1 MGGNVNKFI
10 FTKDDFLKYLS
21 DTATRETSYHNHKE
35 TIAWAAILLYFVL
48 MIEVVKSLRSWPY
61 VATFFILGAF
71 IVVLYILRYQF
82 RLRKEAAKLIGACH
96 RLIVEYL
103 PKDDEC
109 LQNVDFTVT
118 PLQKETKQFPKSD
131 YGLTGQYPYILPNV
145 LLDMVRK
152 MDQVGREPRI
162 GLEKGSYLLVTFG
175 FIITL
180 LIIWSGILEV
190 ILSDIQ
196 ERLVSYFF

>member
-1 MGGNVNKFI
+1 MPV
-10 FTKDDFLKYLS
+10 TKDDFLKYLS

-35 TIAWAAILLYFVL
+35 TIAWAAIVLYFVL
-48 MIEVVKSLRSWPY
+48 MLEVVRRLLSWPY

-71 IVVLYILRYQF
+71 IVVVYILHYQF

-103 PKDDEC
+103 PKDEEC

-118 PLQKETKQFPKSD
+118 SLQKETKQFPKFFD
-131 YGLTGQYPYILPNV
+131 HGLTGQYLYILPNV
-145 LLDMVRK
+145 LLDMMKK
-152 MDQVGREPRI
+152 MDQAGHEPRI
-162 GLEKGSYLLVTFG
+162 GLEKGLYLLVTFG

-180 LIIWSGILEV
+180 MIIWSAILEV
-190 ILSDIQ
+190 ISVDIQ
-196 ERLVSYFF
+196 ERLASYLF

>member
-1 MGGNVNKFI
+1 MNKVI
-10 FTKDDFLKYLS
+10 FTKDHFLKYLS
-21 DTATRETSYHNHKE
+21 DTATRETSYHNTKE
-35 TIAWAAILLYFVL
+35 TIAWAVILLYFVL

-61 VATFFILGAF
+61 VATFFSLGAF
-71 IVVLYILRYQF
+71 IVVVYILHYQY

-96 RLIVEYL
+96 RLIAEYL

-118 PLQKETKQFPKSD
+118 SLQKGTKQSPKSD

-145 LLDMVRK
+145 LLDMMRK
-152 MDQVGREPRI
+152 MDQVGHEPRI

-180 LIIWSGILEV
+180 LIIWSGLLEV

-196 ERLVSYFF
+196 ERLASYLF

>member
-1 MGGNVNKFI
+1 MNKSV
-10 FTKDDFLKYLS
+10 FTKDVFLKYLS
-21 DTATRETSYHNHKE
+21 DTATRETSYHNSKE
-35 TIAWAAILLYFVL
+35 TIAWAAIALYFVL

-71 IVVLYILRYQF
+71 AVVIYILHYQH
-82 RLRKEAAKLIGACH
+82 RLRKEAANLIGACY

-103 PKDDEC
+103 PKDDES
-109 LQNVDFTVT
+109 LENVDFTVT
-118 PLQKETKQFPKSD
+118 SLQQGNKQFSKPD

-145 LLDMVRK
+145 LLDMMK
-152 MDQVGREPRI
+152 QMDQVGHKPRI

-180 LIIWSGILEV
+180 MIIWSAILEV
-190 ILSDIQ
+190 ISVDIQ
-196 ERLVSYFF
+196 ERIVSYLF

>member
-1 MGGNVNKFI
+1 MNKFN

-21 DTATRETSYHNHKE
+21 DTAARETSYHNTKE
-35 TIAWAAILLYFVL
+35 AIAWAAILLYFVL

-61 VATFFILGAF
+61 VATFFSLGAF
-71 IVVLYILRYQF
+71 IVVVYILHYQF

-103 PKDDEC
+103 PKDEEC

-118 PLQKETKQFPKSD
+118 SLQKENKTFPKFFD

-145 LLDMVRK
+145 LLDMMK
-152 MDQVGREPRI
+152 KIDQVGREPKI
-162 GLEKGSYLLVTFG
+162 GLEKGAYLLVTFG
-175 FIITL
+175 FITTL
-180 LIIWSGILEV
+180 MIIWSAMLEV
-190 ILSDIQ
+190 ISVNLQ
-196 ERLVSYFF
+196 EWLASYLF

>member
-1 MGGNVNKFI
+1 LNKSI
-10 FTKDDFLKYLS
+10 FKKDDFLKYLS
-21 DTATRETSYHNHKE
+21 DTATRETSYHNTKE

-61 VATFFILGAF
+61 VATFFSLGAF
-71 IVVLYILRYQF
+71 IVVVYILHYQY

-103 PKDDEC
+103 PKADEG
-109 LQNVDFTVT
+109 LEDVDFTVT
-118 PLQKETKQFPKSD
+118 SLQKETKQFRKSD

-145 LLDMVRK
+145 LLDMMRK
-152 MDQVGREPRI
+152 MDQVGHEPRI

-175 FIITL
+175 FIITVM
-180 LIIWSGILEV
+180 IIWSEILTV
-190 ILSDIQ
+190 ISADIQ
-196 ERLVSYFF
+196 ERLVSYLF

>member
-1 MGGNVNKFI
+1 MNKPI

-21 DTATRETSYHNHKE
+21 DTATRETSYHNTKE

-61 VATFFILGAF
+61 VATFFSLGAF
-71 IVVLYILRYQF
+71 IVVVYILHYQY
-82 RLRKEAAKLIGACH
+82 RLRKETAKLIGACH

-109 LQNVDFTVT
+109 LQNVDFTVAS
-118 PLQKETKQFPKSD
+118 LQKETKQFRKSN
-131 YGLTGQYPYILPNV
+131 YGLAGQYPYILPNV
-145 LLDMVRK
+145 LLDMMKK
-152 MDQVGREPRI
+152 MGQVGHEPRI

-180 LIIWSGILEV
+180 MIIWSGILTV
-190 ILSDIQ
+190 ISADIQ
-196 ERLVSYFF
+196 EWLVSYLF

>member
-1 MGGNVNKFI
+1 MNKVI
-10 FTKDDFLKYLS
+10 FTKDHFLKYLS
-21 DTATRETSYHNHKE
+21 DTATRETSYHNTKE
-35 TIAWAAILLYFVL
+35 TIAWAVILLYFVL

-61 VATFFILGAF
+61 VATFFSLGAF
-71 IVVLYILRYQF
+71 IVVVYILHYQY

-109 LQNVDFTVT
+109 LQDVDFTVT
-118 PLQKETKQFPKSD
+118 SLQKKPKQSPKSD

-145 LLDMVRK
+145 LLDMMRK
-152 MDQVGREPRI
+152 MDQVGHEPRI

-180 LIIWSGILEV
+180 LIIWSGLLEV

-196 ERLVSYFF
+196 ERLASYLF

>member
-1 MGGNVNKFI
+1 MAKFN

-21 DTATRETSYHNHKE
+21 DTATRETSYHNIKE

-71 IVVLYILRYQF
+71 IVVVYILHYQF

-103 PKDDEC
+103 PKGEEC

-118 PLQKETKQFPKSD
+118 SLQKETKQFPKFFD
-131 YGLTGQYPYILPNV
+131 YELTGQYPYILPNV
-145 LLDMVRK
+145 LLDMMKK
-152 MDQVGREPRI
+152 MDQVGHEPRI

-180 LIIWSGILEV
+180 MIIWSAILEV
-190 ILSDIQ
+190 ISVDIQ
-196 ERLVSYFF
+196 EWLASYLF

>member
-1 MGGNVNKFI
+1 MTKFN

-21 DTATRETSYHNHKE
+21 DTATRETSYHNIKE

-71 IVVLYILRYQF
+71 IVVVYILHYQF

-103 PKDDEC
+103 PKDEEC

-118 PLQKETKQFPKSD
+118 SLQKETKQFPKFFD
-131 YGLTGQYPYILPNV
+131 HGLTGQYPYILPNV
-145 LLDMVRK
+145 LLDMMKK
-152 MDQVGREPRI
+152 MDQARHEPRI
-162 GLEKGSYLLVTFG
+162 GLEKGLYLLVAFG

-180 LIIWSGILEV
+180 MIIWSAILEV
-190 ILSDIQ
+190 ISVEIQ
-196 ERLVSYFF
+196 ERLASFLF

>member
-1 MGGNVNKFI
+1 MNKSI
-10 FTKDDFLKYLS
+10 FTKDEFLTYLS

-48 MIEVVKSLRSWPY
+48 MIDVVKSLRSWPY
-61 VATFFILGAF
+61 VATFFSLGAF
-71 IVVLYILRYQF
+71 IVVVYILHYQY
-82 RLRKEAAKLIGACH
+82 RLRKETANLIGACH

-109 LQNVDFTVT
+109 LQDVDFTVA
-118 PLQKETKQFPKSD
+118 PLQEERKKVLKGH
-131 YGLTGQYPYILPNV
+131 YGTTGQYPYILPNV
-145 LLDMVRK
+145 LLDMMKK
-152 MDQVGREPRI
+152 MNQVGHEPRI

-180 LIIWSGILEV
+180 LIIWSAILEV
-190 ILSDIQ
+190 IWSDIL
-196 ERLVSYFF
+196 ERLVSYLF